1 MSAFDWSTNAGLN
14 AIADEAMP
22 VPDGVSA
29 RVYASLVRGLM
40 AGVAQFI
47 ADTSGAL
54 VSVGLTDLYA
64 VNTFSGLKPKPGTMI
79 AFWAHRTNEAEP
91 SLMVDGYG
99 PVAFLA
105 ADGNELAP
113 GTVVQGQL
121 QMVVWDEAVSP
132 EKPAW
137 RKINPAATDLQV
149 LNAATAMEA
158 LAALLPKEAPDGA
171 GKLWYNNGIF
181 QVTTGAQ
188 S

>member
-14 AIADEAMP
+14 AIADKTMP
-22 VPDGVSA
+22 AFDGASA
-29 RVYASLVRGLM
+29 RALPGLVRALM
-40 AGVAQFI
+40 AGVAQLI

-54 VSVGLTDLYA
+54 VSVGLGDLYT
-64 VNTFSGLKPKPGTMI
+64 VNTFSGLTPKPGTMI

-113 GTVVQGQL
+113 GTVVQGHL
-121 QMVVWDEAVSP
+121 QIVVWDEAVSP
-132 EKPAW
+132 QKPAW
-137 RKINPAATDLQV
+137 RKINPAVTDLQV
-149 LNAATAMEA
+149 LNAQTALEA
-158 LAALLPKEAPDGA
+158 LASYLPKEAPDGA
-171 GKLWYNNGIF
+171 GKLWFSNGAF
-181 QVTTGAQ
+181 QVTTAPQ

>member
-14 AIADEAMP
+14 AIADKAMARSGRR
-22 VPDGVSA
+22 VG

-54 VSVGLTDLYA
+54 VSVGLGDLYA

-113 GTVVQGQL
+113 VRSCRASSRWWSGTR
-121 QMVVWDEAVSP
+121 AVSP

-149 LNAATAMEA
+149 LNAQTALEA
-158 LAALLPKEAPDGA
+158 LSNYLPKEAPDGV
-171 GKLWYNNGIF
+171 GKLWFTNGAF
-181 QVTTGAQ
+181 QVTTAPQ